1 MTDTE
6 LQIVSALA
14 RATAYRTFSL
24 AFQAPTDARLRTM
37 GAPDAFAVLLEAFRS
52 LDTDSTG
59 VFAAG
64 VDRVREARQTLEA
77 LTLEYWR
84 VFGHTTRGLVCACET
99 EYGDDNKFQ
108 QPNQLA
114 DISGYYLAFGLAP
127 PSASEVRQD
136 HVACEC
142 EFMEFLNL
150 KEACFLEAGE
160 RTTEVE
166 ETLAATRQAQ
176 RTFLRDHLGYFGR
189 GFASRLATDGGG
201 RYFNAWGGLFLQF
214 LDGECARLGVEG
226 GSAELPVRAEL
237 GDDAPMACGSACDLI
252 QVQRHP

>member
-1 MTDTE
+1 MADTE

-24 AFQAPTDARLRTM
+24 AFQTPTDARLRTM
-37 GAPDAFAVLLEAFRS
+37 GAREAFAVLLDALRCLDGDGSSDLSAAVNRLREAGRS
-52 LDTDSTG
+52 LE
-59 VFAAG
+59 V
-64 VDRVREARQTLEA
+64 
-77 LTLEYWR
+77 LTLDYWR

-114 DISGYYLAFGLAP
+114 DISGYYLAFGLMP

-150 KEACFLEAGE
+150 KEAWFLEAGGE
-160 RTTEVE
+160 SGAAED
-166 ETLAATRQAQ
+166 TLAVTRQAQ

-189 GFASRLATDGGG
+189 GFASRLATDGG
-201 RYFNAWGGLFLQF
+201 RYFSAWGALFLRF
-214 LDGECARLGVEG
+214 LEGECARLGVEG
-226 GSAELPVRAEL
+226 GPAELPIRAEL
-237 GDDAPMACGSACDLI
+237 SDDAPMACGSASDLI
-252 QVQRHP
+252 QIQRHP

>member
-1 MTDTE
+1 MADTAR
-6 LQIVSALA
+6 QIVSALA

-37 GAPDAFAVLLEAFRS
+37 GAPDAFAVLLEALRS
-52 LDTDSTG
+52 LDTDATG
-59 VFAAG
+59 VFSAG
-64 VDRVREARQTLEA
+64 VDRVREAGQALEA

-114 DISGYYLAFGLAP
+114 DIAGYYLAFGLTP
-127 PSASEVRQD
+127 PAASEVRHD

-150 KEACFLEAGE
+150 KEACFLEIGE
-160 RTTEVE
+160 RTPEAG

-189 GFASRLATDGGG
+189 GFASRLASGGG
-201 RYFNAWGGLFLQF
+201 YFGAWGALFLRF
-214 LDGECARLGVEG
+214 LECECARLGVAAG
-226 GSAELPVRAEL
+226 PTELPVRPEL
-237 GDDAPMACGSACDLI
+237 SDEAPMACGSASDLVQI
-252 QVQRHP
+252 QRHP